1 MNNYQPIPFEQ
12 SKYIILSSSFFLV
25 PAYMFYYHHHYLI
38 GNFATLTSI
47 VSINYWYNVEY
58 DSWRRYSDLVWSK
71 ISFCIFF
78 TLGVCYIPPGE
89 QVLCIFITIAF
100 LTCYYV
106 ANSLSQKD
114 IRQYEW
120 VWCHMVFHL
129 LLSLNLC
136 IIARNMSSIP

>member
-1 MNNYQPIPFEQ
+1 MGETLSKLKFDGMELGGFNGYPNPHNHPEKEQRDALKEKMNNYQPIPFEQ

-78 TLGVCYIPPGE
+78 TL
-89 QVLCIFITIAF
+89 AF
-100 LTCYYV
+100 
-106 ANSLSQKD
+106 
-114 IRQYEW
+114 
-120 VWCHMVFHL
+120 F
-129 LLSLNLC
+129 
-136 IIARNMSSIP
+136 